1 VTVAGVNPATRTQ
14 VTQSTP
20 VILGDVMLH
29 TWIVRIPNGH
39 AGQTGIAL
47 QQNGVTI
54 CPFNDAVSQFVVGN
68 DSLLEFP
75 IETEVGNGLVLAQ
88 YNNDLNPHT
97 HYCQFSYTPISAVAI
112 ASAPALT
119 VVPIA

>member
-1 VTVAGVNPATRTQ
+1 MTIAGVNLATLVQ
-14 VTQSTP
+14 VTQQTP
-20 VILGDVMLH
+20 VNLGDVMLH
-29 TWIVRIPNGH
+29 TFIVRIPNGH
-39 AGQTGIAL
+39 AGQTGVAL
-47 QQNGVTI
+47 QQAGVTI
-54 CPFNDAVSQFVVGN
+54 CPFDNPVRQFIVGN

-75 IETEVGNGLVLAQ
+75 IETEVGNGLVIAQ
-88 YNNDLNPHT
+88 YNNDTNAHT